1 MKRFDQKRKSY
12 EPGSII
18 YEDIDVVV
26 FEKPAGILSYPIKNE
41 RTMSAIQI
49 IRRKW
54 KSDQRSN
61 QNLYLIHR
69 LDLET
74 SGLMVFAKTTLARR
88 SLTDQFHEHSV
99 VRGYIAATEGTP
111 NPSQGA
117 IRTMLGRRSSGRRGV
132 TTHGKL
138 GITNYV
144 VRKSS
149 GKRALVYC
157 SLHTGR
163 THQVR
168 IHMAHLGTPVVGD
181 PVYGK
186 RKGGRMLLHAHVLG
200 FLHPRGNAPHLFL
213 SSLPEEFKR
222 VLR

>member
-1 MKRFDQKRKSY
+1 MTQKLRDL
-12 EPGSII
+12 GSII
-18 YEDIDVVV
+18 YEDLDILI

-41 RTMSAIQI
+41 QGLSAIQI

-54 KSDQRSN
+54 KSQQRSN
-61 QNLYLIHR
+61 RNLYLIHR
-69 LDLET
+69 LDRET

-88 SLTDQFHEHSV
+88 SLSSQFHEHSV
-99 VRGYIAATEGTP
+99 IRGYMAITEGVP
-111 NPSQGA
+111 ESSEGK
-117 IRTMLGRRSSGRRGV
+117 IRTMLGRRVTGKRGV
-132 TTHGKL
+132 TSQGKL
-138 GITNYV
+138 SITNYAV
-144 VRKSS
+144 CKSTH
-149 GKRALVYC
+149 KNALVYC

-200 FLHPRGNAPHLFL
+200 LQHPRSNAPHVFL
-213 SSLPEEFKR
+213 SSLPQEFKR
-222 VLR
+222 LVR